1 LRNRRISSL
10 IVIPLLL
17 ASESTPAEIYQWKD
31 EKGTLHFTEDES
43 AIPERFRDQAQKRQV
58 TDEAKS
64 PMDKPKIKTQDIKG
78 KKGEAPKKPTVNLGK
93 IESDAEESFKA
104 IISLWKD
111 GKFDALY
118 ECGDRKSR
126 TAVSKEDFERGM
138 ANKQSGLAPSWETVK
153 DIKVDIQS
161 AVRVYTT
168 AKLGFKSKK
177 GGDTKF
183 RTETYPMTYESG
195 LWKIDLLKILRAKI

>member
-1 LRNRRISSL
+1 ML
-10 IVIPLLL
+10 PLLL
-17 ASESTPAEIYQWKD
+17 ASESVPAEIYQWKD
-31 EKGTLHFTEDES
+31 ERGTLHFTEDES
-43 AIPERFRDQAQKRQV
+43 AIPERYREQAQKRSV
-58 TDEAKS
+58 TEEPKS
-64 PMDKPKIKTQDIKG
+64 KMERPSIRTDHRKEKKKEKPQKQSI
-78 KKGEAPKKPTVNLGK
+78 NLKK
-93 IESDAEESFKA
+93 IESDAEESFRA
-104 IISLWKD
+104 IVSLWKD

-126 TAVSKEDFERGM
+126 TAVSKEVFERRM
-138 ANKQSGLAPSWETVK
+138 ANKQSGLAPSWETMK

-195 LWKIDLLKILRAKI
+195 LWKIDLLKILRANI